1 MINEDNGI
9 TMGTL
14 DRTINKTSNP
24 AKFQENDNEVS
35 CQEAQNVL
43 QEVTQNST
51 SLGKVLE
58 FLERDLT
65 EMQKEYEKWEV
76 IEKNALKELS
86 KEVMQQTKR
95 SRISRGNF

>member
-14 DRTINKTSNP
+14 DRTINKTNNP
-24 AKFQENDNEVS
+24 ANFQESESEVT

-65 EMQKEYEKWEV
+65 EMQKEYEKWEI

-86 KEVMQQTKR
+86 ND
-95 SRISRGNF
+95 IIW